1 LDEVHV
7 FAPDCEYVSV
17 TVVTMDIQ
25 EGSVNDNPGVL
36 ERHHVVNVNVGGGS
50 PGCAVEGGDPFA

>member
-1 LDEVHV
+1 
-7 FAPDCEYVSV
+7 
-17 TVVTMDIQ
+17 MDIQ
-25 EGSVNDNPGVL
+25 EGSVNYNPGVL